1 MTDAAATNITQATDN
16 DFDDQVLQ
24 STLPTLVDY
33 WAQWCQP
40 CLAIA
45 PVLESI
51 AADYAGKIHVV
62 KVNVEE
68 QPQLAAK
75 YGVRALPTLML
86 FKNGQ
91 VDATTVGALSRAQ
104 LVQFI
109 DDNI

>member
-16 DFDDQVLQ
+16 DFADQVLQ